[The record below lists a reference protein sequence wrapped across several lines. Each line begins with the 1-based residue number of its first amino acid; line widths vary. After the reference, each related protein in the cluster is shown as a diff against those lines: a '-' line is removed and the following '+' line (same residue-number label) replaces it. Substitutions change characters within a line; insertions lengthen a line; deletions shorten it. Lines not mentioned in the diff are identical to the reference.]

1 MTRRTRSRWTRPGRE
16 RGSAT
21 ALVVGACVLVLLI
34 GIAAVAA
41 GAAAQA
47 AAQAR
52 AAADLSAVAA
62 ARTLVDG
69 LLDDRVALRGGRRV
83 ATRNGATLHGCAID
97 DQVNV
102 TVRVVVPFMTGVGWL
117 PSGLGAEAAARAGP
131 AP

>member
-1 MTRRTRSRWTRPGRE
+1 
-16 RGSAT
+16 
-21 ALVVGACVLVLLI
+21 VVGACVLVLLI

-69 LLDDRVALRGGRRV
+69 LTGRDRGQPCAVAAEV